1 MAKWKIFPINPIK
14 NPKVK
19 QRKLKPK
26 VTGPNFILSILALNT
41 NDLNS
46 SIK

>member
-1 MAKWKIFPINPIK
+1 MAKGKIFLKKPIK

-26 VTGPNFILSILALNT
+26 VTGPNFILSILTLNT
-41 NDLNS
+41 NDLKS